1 MAAREQFF
9 ECTLACDN
17 NEYQFHFRAW
27 NAADAERH
35 FRECLVANGLTA
47 RGALLIRD
55 SKGNLLRRGTYP
67 DPPVGDAAA

>member
-1 MAAREQFF
+1 MSAREQFY
-9 ECTLACDN
+9 ECTLSCDN

-35 FRECLVANGLTA
+35 FRDALVANGLTA

-55 SKGNLLRRGTYP
+55 AKGNLLRRSTYP
-67 DPPVGDAAA
+67 EPQGDAAA